1 MDKELMQILDL
12 RHMDRLEIHLMDL
25 LLPENYLYSMKIDKQ
40 SQLL

>member
-25 LLPENYLYSMKIDKQ
+25 PMHENY
-40 SQLL
+40 